1 MEGMRR
7 RASCVR
13 ARSTPGRRAQAT
25 LEFAFV
31 APLFLLCFLAA
42 VDAGLWALQSTAAVA
57 AVESA
62 ARDAASAGAGPL
74 SSTAPD
80 ARAVT
85 SFIAGRVQ
93 GALFATRVVPWCAP
107 GPGACGARACPRTP
121 ADVEAVFGPRVVAV
135 CVEEKDPPRCATAAG
150 GVRAPYPPYCTDTP
164 LVTVRITGYIAAL
177 VPPGF
182 GPGAQGGELPT
193 DLAATTHT
201 LRFAP

>member
-1 MEGMRR
+1 MEGMRWR
-7 RASCVR
+7 PCRGRAHPTRC
-13 ARSTPGRRAQAT
+13 RRAQAT

-74 SSTAPD
+74 SATAPD

-93 GALFATRVVPWCAP
+93 GALFATRVVAWCAP
-107 GPGACGARACPRTP
+107 GPGACAARTCPRSP
-121 ADVEAVFGPRVVAV
+121 SDVEAAFGPRVVAV
-135 CVEEKDPPRCATAAG
+135 CVEEKDPPRCSVAPAG
-150 GVRAPYPPYCTDTP
+150 VLTTYPLYCSDTP

-182 GPGAQGGELPT
+182 GPGEQGGELPT
-193 DLAATTHT
+193 DLSATTHT